1 MAQAYVCP
9 DCGTRYSR
17 KPQAERGERCPVC
30 NRRKQQPLVYWR
42 VIGVALGT
50 TTLLL
55 ITLIFALKAWA
66 DSRRSAAPPPGIG
79 DKNSFPT
86 ILTEQPEAT
95 GMPEVKPEP
104 SKKEQP
110 PPPKEEEPRIAPKDA
125 TPPAAPVSPPAKPQI
140 AKAQVAIKPDPEK
153 PAEPVIAE
161 PSIQEAFKR
170 IDLRSEEALRKELV
184 QVPIFRRSNALDA
197 SLLKLASLPKERN
210 LAPHEIPDFAGL
222 PMRMG
227 IDCQLGKEPAEH
239 LQVLSR
245 KLRAALAAAIP
256 KDGSDPRPDA
266 VVLAQSL
273 LGDTAGNAGAAENL
287 AFPFKM
293 LAPFNF
299 QPPRA
304 ASEWV
309 RPEAVPTLVQMLM
322 AENKP
327 IRFLLVVML
336 ARNPS
341 REASV
346 ALAQRAL
353 FDLSAEVR
361 EAAVRALKTRPF
373 EELRDTL
380 WEGLRHPWAPV
391 NDHAAEALVALH
403 ATEVVADLVGLLDQ
417 PRAAALAPANSGE
430 KLHVRE
436 MARVNHLANCTLCH
450 PRSLATTDLVRGQV
464 PDPNGPVTP
473 GAYQQERATLF
484 VHADETYLRQDF
496 SVVQPVSNP
505 GNWPA
510 FQRFD
515 YVVRT
520 QPVTVAQEIFG
531 KPMEPLTVRQRRAVL
546 FALRELTG
554 TDAGRTATS
563 WRRRLAEVEKRAPSG
578 FN

>member
-1 MAQAYVCP
+1 MAQTYVCP
-9 DCGTRYSR
+9 DCGTCYSR
-17 KPQAERGERCPVC
+17 KPQVERGERCPVC
-30 NRRKQQPLVYWR
+30 NRPKQQPLIYWR
-42 VIGVALGT
+42 VVGVALGT

-55 ITLIFALKAWA
+55 ITLIFGLKTWA
-66 DSRRSAAPPPGIG
+66 DSRRSAAPPPSIE
-79 DKNSFPT
+79 DKSFLPA
-86 ILTEQPEAT
+86 IVEQQIESAISQ
-95 GMPEVKPEP
+95 PEVKPEP
-104 SKKEQP
+104 AKKEQP
-110 PPPKEEEPRIAPKDA
+110 PLVKEETPSEPKDIA
-125 TPPAAPVSPPAKPQI
+125 KPQAAPVAPPPKPETAKTEI
-140 AKAQVAIKPDPEK
+140 ASKPDTQK

-161 PSIQEAFKR
+161 PPIQEAFKR
-170 IDLRSEEALRKELV
+170 LDLRSEEALRKELV

-197 SLLKLASLPKERN
+197 SLLKLTSLPKDRK
-210 LAPHEIPDFAGL
+210 LGPHEIPDFVGL

-245 KLRAALAAAIP
+245 KLRATLAAAVP

-266 VVLAQSL
+266 VVLAKSL
-273 LGDTAGNAGAAENL
+273 LGDSAENAGAADNL
-287 AFPFKM
+287 AFPFNM
-293 LAPFNF
+293 LAPFSF

-304 ASEWV
+304 GSEWL

-361 EAAVRALKTRPF
+361 EAAVRALRPRPF
-373 EELRDTL
+373 EEFRDTF
-380 WEGLRHPWAPV
+380 WEGLHYPWAPA

-403 ATEVVADLVGLLDQ
+403 ATEVVADLISLLDQ
-417 PRAAALAPANSGE
+417 PRAEALVPANSGQ

-436 MARVNHLANCTLCH
+436 MARINHLSNCTLCH

-464 PDPNGPVTP
+464 PDPNGPVTS

-496 SVVQPVSNP
+496 SIVQPVS

-520 QPVTVAQEIFG
+520 QPVTLAQEIFG
-531 KPMEPLTVRQRRAVL
+531 KPIEPLTVRQRRAVL

-554 TDAGRTATS
+554 TDAGRTATA
-563 WRRRLAEVEKRAPSG
+563 WRRRLAEVEKHAPSG